1 MRRRERNWMPEV
13 LWFHLQRSK
22 PQALEFSSPTRR
34 SLPAST
40 TLSHIP
46 HPPAQRPGRPHHC
59 AHGLR
64 RSCSSVV
71 TRIFCGL
78 IWKKKKQG
86 CERFFACSEG
96 KWASP
101 SQTDHTAGWLDCAGR
116 WKAVRRQFTIN
127 LSSMFGEEREN
138 KGWCVCT
145 NTATVLKRWELSTFI
160 HSHVFTNMQT
170 LQYRNSYF
178 HCMKK
183 INKLVLSKLT

>member
-78 IWKKKKQG
+78 IWKKKSRVVRDSLPVQRGSGQVQVKRITPQVG
-86 CERFFACSEG
+86 WTALGGGKLFADSSLSIWAQCLERKG
-96 KWASP
+96 KTKGGVCA
-101 SQTDHTAGWLDCAGR
+101 QT
-116 WKAVRRQFTIN
+116 QQQ
-127 LSSMFGEEREN
+127 S
-138 KGWCVCT
+138 
-145 NTATVLKRWELSTFI
+145 
-160 HSHVFTNMQT
+160 
-170 LQYRNSYF
+170 
-178 HCMKK
+178 
-183 INKLVLSKLT
+183 